1 MTKSDRQGQVPDQ
14 PPFRI
19 RAGRIAV
26 LIDIGRQRLGPIAL
40 PPVVPAGMAHR
51 SHEPLLGITH
61 RPWPQDSREPSSRAP
76 ATVIISIEKGLQN
89 ASAITLVR
97 LAAAL
102 GVLPAE
108 LFRTFTKHVMRS
120 VS

>member
-1 MTKSDRQGQVPDQ
+1 MAAR
-14 PPFRI
+14 
-19 RAGRIAV
+19 V
-26 LIDIGRQRLGPIAL
+26 L
-40 PPVVPAGMAHR
+40 
-51 SHEPLLGITH
+51 SLLGQTLREMRIERGMTQQQLADLCEMH
-61 RPWPQDSREPSSRAP
+61 R
-76 ATVIISIEKGLQN
+76 TFIISIEKGRQN
-89 ASAITLVR
+89 ATAVTLVR

>member
-1 MTKSDRQGQVPDQ
+1 M
-14 PPFRI
+14 
-19 RAGRIAV
+19 
-26 LIDIGRQRLGPIAL
+26 RLGAAPTLRSTMAAASVLTLIGQT
-40 PPVVPAGMAHR
+40 VREMRTERGMTQQQLADLCEMHR
-51 SHEPLLGITH
+51 TF
-61 RPWPQDSREPSSRAP
+61 
-76 ATVIISIEKGLQN
+76 IISIEKGRQN

-108 LFRTFTKHVMRS
+108 LFRAFTKHVMRS